1 MEKKHEVIKP
11 KSEIELKEELWRYNL
26 KRWQESRGKKLEFD
40 VKKLNKYQAYY
51 DEIENFNKQPEQKG
65 VGVEQ
70 LEEPFISMGLAFS
83 REEIAELIDSVDD
96 DKSGRIEFGEFLK
109 IVNNK
114 KKDSGGKQ
122 KITNFFK
129 NLANNKV
136 SKDKNLNY
144 FSFKTLI
151 VALRRNNLLKA
162 FDTKKSEAERNE
174 GLKTLKAYKNMLEL
188 KGDMGGSKKN
198 RSKSYFNK
206 NILNQL

>member
-188 KGDMGGSKKN
+188 KGDMGGFKKN

>member
-1 MEKKHEVIKP
+1 MDKKTNEREKTEL
-11 KSEIELKEELWRYNL
+11 ELKEELWRYNL

-40 VKKLNKYQAYY
+40 VKKLNKYQCYY
-51 DEIENFNKQPEQKG
+51 NEIENYNKQPDQKG

-70 LEEPFISMGLAFS
+70 LEEPLISMGLAFS
-83 REEIAELIDSVDD
+83 REEIIELIDSVDD

-109 IVNNK
+109 IVNTK

-129 NLANNKV
+129 NLANNQV
-136 SKDKNLNY
+136 SNDKYLIF

-162 FDTKKSEAERNE
+162 FDSKRSDQEHQE

-188 KGDMGGSKKN
+188 RGEMENPKKKM
-198 RSKSYFNK
+198 RSKSISTK
-206 NILNQL
+206 IIK

>member
-51 DEIENFNKQPEQKG
+51 DEIENFNKQPDQLG

-96 DKSGRIEFGEFLK
+96 DKSGRIEQ
-109 IVNNK
+109 
-114 KKDSGGKQ
+114 SQ
-122 KITNFFK
+122 Q
-129 NLANNKV
+129 
-136 SKDKNLNY
+136 
-144 FSFKTLI
+144 
-151 VALRRNNLLKA
+151 R
-162 FDTKKSEAERNE
+162 
-174 GLKTLKAYKNMLEL
+174 
-188 KGDMGGSKKN
+188 
-198 RSKSYFNK
+198 
-206 NILNQL
+206 

>member
-51 DEIENFNKQPEQKG
+51 DEIENFNKQPDQLG

-162 FDTKKSEAERNE
+162 FDAKKSEAERNE

-206 NILNQL
+206 NLLNQL

>member
-162 FDTKKSEAERNE
+162 FDAKKSEAERNE

-206 NILNQL
+206 NLLNQL

>member
-1 MEKKHEVIKP
+1 MEKKPEPNKA
-11 KSEIELKEELWRYNL
+11 KNENELKEELWRYNL

-188 KGDMGGSKKN
+188 KGDMGASKKN